1 MVFWGALGRGKEGVG
16 KPTPFMAL
24 CHVGWAL
31 AELYMALAMAPSKEL
46 CERAVTLCHQLR
58 NRAPRHAAPQSD
70 TPVCQ
75 SLWLCRG
82 ALCEQAQSAAASME
96 VPTIVKHFL
105 TQFWFHFRGLG
116 GVLGMSFWR
125 RLGGPL

>member
-1 MVFWGALGRGKEGVG
+1 MSHFRLVPSKKSNDLSLLIYRIWGWRPKKTIVRRSAETQLSVSTKGKEGVG

-58 NRAPRHAAPQSD
+58 NRAPRLRRHLSD
-70 TPVCQ
+70 P
-75 SLWLCRG
+75 
-82 ALCEQAQSAAASME
+82 
-96 VPTIVKHFL
+96 P
-105 TQFWFHFRGLG
+105 
-116 GVLGMSFWR
+116 
-125 RLGGPL
+125 